1 MPIIIFKNCYQLV
14 IEEKGQH
21 LKNMVFILPML
32 THIIPIW
39 IKDNLILMQSW
50 IMIWL
55 RCLRL
60 CGIQN
65 KIVNM
70 DWNFIIAHVP
80 IQKNMFCSNNFNFS
94 QHLFLFFAWSPN
106 THLHKRISYVYIPT
120 IMIVS
125 NKKKCIFWF
134 HKNNAY
140 VSRNF
145 STTSYSRWCSF
156 WLVFELYREISSTT
170 SSLFW
175 YQYDP

>member
-1 MPIIIFKNCYQLV
+1 
-14 IEEKGQH
+14 
-21 LKNMVFILPML
+21 MVFILPML

-80 IQKNMFCSNNFNFS
+80 IQKICFALIILILVNIYFF
-94 QHLFLFFAWSPN
+94 FFAWSPS

-134 HKNNAY
+134 HKNNTY

-145 STTSYSRWCSF
+145 SRASYSRWCSF

-170 SSLFW
+170 SSLFLISIRSLRSCFAH
-175 YQYDP
+175 

>member
-94 QHLFLFFAWSPN
+94 QHLFLFLHDLLTRIHTNVYHMFTYVFAWS
-106 THLHKRISYVYIPT
+106 YQ
-120 IMIVS
+120 

-134 HKNNAY
+134 HKNVTH
-140 VSRNF
+140 VSFNF
-145 STTSYSRWCSF
+145 STTS
-156 WLVFELYREISSTT
+156 
-170 SSLFW
+170 
-175 YQYDP
+175 

>member
-94 QHLFLFFAWSPN
+94 QHLFLF
-106 THLHKRISYVYIPT
+106 LHDLLARIYTNVYHMFTYLQSWLYQTKRSAYFDFIKIIPMWAVT
-120 IMIVS
+120 FQQHHTQDDALFGLFLSFIV
-125 NKKKCIFWF
+125 
-134 HKNNAY
+134 
-140 VSRNF
+140 R
-145 STTSYSRWCSF
+145 
-156 WLVFELYREISSTT
+156 
-170 SSLFW
+170 
-175 YQYDP
+175 

>member
-1 MPIIIFKNCYQLV
+1 MPIIFFENCYQLV

-39 IKDNLILMQSW
+39 IKDNLMLMQSW

-80 IQKNMFCSNNFNFS
+80 IQKICFALIILILVNIYFFFLHDLIARIYTNVYHMFAYLQSWLY
-94 QHLFLFFAWSPN
+94 Q
-106 THLHKRISYVYIPT
+106 TKRS
-120 IMIVS
+120 
-125 NKKKCIFWF
+125 
-134 HKNNAY
+134 AY
-140 VSRNF
+140 F
-145 STTSYSRWCSF
+145 DF
-156 WLVFELYREISSTT
+156 I
-170 SSLFW
+170 
-175 YQYDP
+175 